1 MKDSLKLENQ
11 FCFAVYALSREITKV
26 YRPLLDQLG
35 LTYTQYLV
43 MIVLWEQDGI
53 ALKELGKSL
62 DLDSGTLTPLL
73 KKLENE
79 GLIIRKRDFRDE
91 RNLIIHLTKQGQ
103 SLMKRAE
110 QVPEKVRCFIP
121 LEDHELAELR
131 GRLQDVLVSMQEHK
145 EEEKGER
152 QAKSRARMQG
162 AMDV

>member
-26 YRPLLDQLG
+26 YRPMLNQLG

-43 MIVLWEQDGI
+43 MIVLWEKDGI

-79 GLIIRKRDFRDE
+79 GHIVRERDFRDE
-91 RNLIIHLTKQGQ
+91 RNLIIHLTEQGKH
-103 SLMKRAE
+103 LMKQAE
-110 QVPEKVRCFIP
+110 KVPEKVRCFIP
-121 LEDHELAELR
+121 LEDQEIAELR
-131 GRLQDVLVSMQEHK
+131 VRLQAVLASMQEK
-145 EEEKGER
+145 KDEEKSGKHSKTRNSE
-152 QAKSRARMQG
+152 KEPLT
-162 AMDV
+162 V

>member
-26 YRPLLDQLG
+26 YRPMLNQLG

-79 GLIIRKRDFRDE
+79 GLIIRERDFRDE
-91 RNLIIHLTKQGQ
+91 RNLIIHLTKKGNA
-103 SLMKRAE
+103 LMKEAE
-110 QVPEKVRCFIP
+110 KVPDKVRCFIP
-121 LEDHELAELR
+121 LEDEDLRDLR
-131 GRLQDVLVSMQEHK
+131 GNLQGVLASMQEKRENEDDGRRPGAAKLK
-145 EEEKGER
+145 ETLR
-152 QAKSRARMQG
+152 T
-162 AMDV
+162 